1 MRVHDR
7 DLRRIATAPFELRHW
22 RALRGVF
29 RVHEQP
35 LQALRRYLTNRGQYP
50 WEPGLRTPLGVIRP
64 RLQSYHDLLTVNE
77 VFCRGD
83 YGDGRGVRTVVDV
96 GANVGLAALYFLTRS
111 PDVRVW
117 CCEPDPANLARLRET
132 LRPYLDRVT
141 IVPKAVT
148 PEPVGFVRFAAQGRY
163 GHIDESGAL
172 EVEAVSLA
180 ELLRTVAREG
190 SPIDLVKIDTEGT
203 EPELVRSL
211 PEDVRVG
218 AVVYEDEHGRTRWT
232 KGPGGADARPR

>member
-1 MRVHDR
+1 MRVRDR
-7 DLRRIATAPFELRHW
+7 DVRRLLTAPFERRHW
-22 RALRGVF
+22 RAFRGTF
-29 RVHEQP
+29 LVHDRP
-35 LQALRRYLTNRGQYP
+35 LEALRRYVFNAGEYP
-50 WEPGLRTPLGVIRP
+50 WQPTLRTPTGKVAPELF
-64 RLQSYHDLLTVNE
+64 SYHDLLTVNE

-111 PDVRVW
+111 PEVRVW
-117 CCEPDPANLARLRET
+117 CCEPDPENLARLRET

-190 SPIDLVKIDTEGT
+190 APIDLVKIDTEGT

-211 PEDVRVG
+211 PEDVAVG
-218 AVVYEDEHGRTRWT
+218 AVVYEDEHGRTRWAS
-232 KGPGGADARPR
+232 GPGVADTRPR